1 MFYKG
6 TSFPVGKVDFM
17 DLYAFKIYMLDVG
30 LLLAMTDLDA
40 SVIIDGNRI
49 FTEFKGAVDGAVC
62 AAADDS
68 GTGCGTILLHN
79 GKFYRRN

>member
-1 MFYKG
+1 
-6 TSFPVGKVDFM
+6 M

-49 FTEFKGAVDGAVC
+49 FTEFKGALKEQYV
-62 AAADDS
+62 
-68 GTGCGTILLHN
+68 LHVQWW
-79 GKFYRRN
+79 

>member
-1 MFYKG
+1 
-6 TSFPVGKVDFM
+6 M

-49 FTEFKGAVDGAVC
+49 FTVHGGA
-62 AAADDS
+62 S
-68 GTGCGTILLHN
+68 
-79 GKFYRRN
+79 

>member
-1 MFYKG
+1 
-6 TSFPVGKVDFM
+6 M

-49 FTEFKGAVDGAVC
+49 FTLEQLVPD
-62 AAADDS
+62 
-68 GTGCGTILLHN
+68 TINLQ
-79 GKFYRRN
+79 

>member
-1 MFYKG
+1 
-6 TSFPVGKVDFM
+6 M

-49 FTEFKGAVDGAVC
+49 FAVHDGTFAKRVQKRIGSFESHTAKG
-62 AAADDS
+62 
-68 GTGCGTILLHN
+68 
-79 GKFYRRN
+79 